1 MRFTETN
8 EMEIKV
14 KNLMQIFN
22 GSKFSIYCKKTKC
35 EELYSSNYGTRIPRA
50 IMELTVLSCEV
61 KDGIFCIGVDVP
73 DSDI

>member
-1 MRFTETN
+1 
-8 EMEIKV
+8 MEIKV

-22 GSKFSIYCKKTKC
+22 GSKFSIYGKRPKTTYGY
-35 EELYSSNYGTRIPRA
+35 EELHSSNYGTRIPRA

-61 KDGIFCIGVDVP
+61 RDGVFCIRVDMP